1 MTSDLQ
7 VKATERA
14 CQTGTMSGVD
24 VLLAAAVGAAFAI
37 TFLLVLQAGL
47 TGSGSQA
54 AVDSQQ
60 NLFGIA
66 AAATLSGLFTRHAMN
81 ELKRVPPC

>member
-37 TFLLVLQAGL
+37 TFLLVLQAG
-47 TGSGSQA
+47 
-54 AVDSQQ
+54 
-60 NLFGIA
+60 
-66 AAATLSGLFTRHAMN
+66 SGLFTRHAMN